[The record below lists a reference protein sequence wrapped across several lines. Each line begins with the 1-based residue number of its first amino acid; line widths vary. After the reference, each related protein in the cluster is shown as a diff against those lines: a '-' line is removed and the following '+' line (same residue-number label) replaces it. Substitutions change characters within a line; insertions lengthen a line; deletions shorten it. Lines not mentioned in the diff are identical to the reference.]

1 MKFKAVFFA
10 GAMLAVA
17 GLADA
22 ADTNALKLWY
32 RQPAAK
38 WSEALPIGNG
48 HMGAMVFGGTASER
62 IQFNEDTLWKGKPHD
77 YVREGAGDQLAEI
90 RRLVFAGDS
99 GAAGKLAKEKAI
111 SDPVRQMP
119 YQPFGDLRLTF
130 PGHENVTDYRRELDL
145 DTAIATTTYRVGDV
159 EFKREAFASYP
170 DRVIVVRLT
179 ASKPGQIN
187 FTLRMDSPHTNSQ
200 TAAVRMGIAFRC
212 WLGPARPS
220 FVKFS
225 KAGANEEVIQ
235 SSSELLLLG
244 KVQADG
250 LSFASRVQLLA
261 SGGQIKSEDRRALT
275 VTNADS
281 VTLLLAARTSFV
293 DFQDISGDPAK
304 RCAKDLKK
312 LAKKSFAELRATH
325 IADHQKLFRRVS
337 LELGRSPAAD
347 LPTDERLRQL
357 KPAGLA
363 ADPALAA
370 LHLQYGRYLL
380 IACSRPGSQPAN
392 LQGVWN
398 EELNP
403 PWESKYTLNI
413 NFEMNYWPAEIG
425 NLSECHEPF
434 FDLVDDLT
442 VTGAR
447 AARQQYGARGWVVHH
462 NTDHWRGAAPINNV
476 DGFWPTGG
484 AWLCHHLWE
493 HYLFTGD
500 KKFLEKR
507 AYPAMKSAS
516 LFFVDFLV
524 KDPKSGYLVT
534 NPSHSPEQT
543 PPNRP
548 LFAPGPTMDNQLIR
562 QLLTYTIDAAEI
574 LGTDK
579 KFAKQLAHLRA
590 QLPPN
595 KVGSQGQL
603 QEWLED
609 WDAPNNNHRH
619 MSPLWG
625 LYPGWDITPT
635 DAKIY
640 DAAKLL
646 LKWRGDGST
655 GWSYAWRMP
664 LWARVGDGDFAFTQ
678 LAGLLQKRTLP
689 NLFDLCG
696 PFQIDG
702 NFGAPAGVME
712 MLLQS
717 HLTEVRS
724 QKAEVRLL
732 DLLPALP
739 KAWPSGSVTGLK
751 ARGGF
756 EVDIAWENGALTKAV
771 VRSTLG
777 QPCKVRCA
785 GREVELNLKRGG
797 AVVLDNQ
804 LQVTK

>member
-1 MKFKAVFFA
+1 M
-10 GAMLAVA
+10 
-17 GLADA
+17 
-22 ADTNALKLWY
+22 
-32 RQPAAK
+32 
-38 WSEALPIGNG
+38 S
-48 HMGAMVFGGTASER
+48 
-62 IQFNEDTLWKGKPHD
+62 
-77 YVREGAGDQLAEI
+77 
-90 RRLVFAGDS
+90 
-99 GAAGKLAKEKAI
+99 
-111 SDPVRQMP
+111 
-119 YQPFGDLRLTF
+119 
-130 PGHENVTDYRRELDL
+130 
-145 DTAIATTTYRVGDV
+145 
-159 EFKREAFASYP
+159 
-170 DRVIVVRLT
+170 
-179 ASKPGQIN
+179 
-187 FTLRMDSPHTNSQ
+187 
-200 TAAVRMGIAFRC
+200 
-212 WLGPARPS
+212 
-220 FVKFS
+220 
-225 KAGANEEVIQ
+225 
-235 SSSELLLLG
+235 
-244 KVQADG
+244 
-250 LSFASRVQLLA
+250 
-261 SGGQIKSEDRRALT
+261 
-275 VTNADS
+275 NADS
-281 VTLLLAARTSFV
+281 ATLLLVARTSFKRFDDV
-293 DFQDISGDPAK
+293 SGDPAK
-304 RCAKDLKK
+304 LCAADLKN
-312 LAKKSFAELRATH
+312 LSGKSFADLRTAH
-325 IADHQKLFRRVS
+325 IADHQKMFRRVS
-337 LELGRSPAAD
+337 LNLGSTAAAD
-347 LPTDERLRQL
+347 LPTDERIARL
-357 KPAGLA
+357 KNSGLA

-370 LHLQYGRYLL
+370 LHFQYGRYLL

-447 AARQQYGARGWVVHH
+447 AAKEQYGARGWVVHH

-484 AWLCHHLWE
+484 AWLCQHLWD

-500 KKFLEKR
+500 KKFLAKR

-524 KDPKSGYLVT
+524 KDPKSGHLVT

-543 PPNRP
+543 PPGRP
-548 LFAPGPTMDNQLIR
+548 LFAAGPTMDNQLIR

-579 KFAKQLAHLRA
+579 KFAQQLADLRA

-595 KVGSQGQL
+595 TVGSHGQL
-603 QEWLED
+603 QEWQAD

-625 LYPGWDITPT
+625 LYPGWDITPA

-640 DAAKLL
+640 DAARLL

-664 LWARVGDGDFAFTQ
+664 LWARVGDGDFALRQ
-678 LAGLLQKRTLP
+678 LEGLLQKRTLP

-717 HLTEVRS
+717 HLTEAGS
-724 QKAEVRLL
+724 EKSEVRIL

-739 KAWPSGSVTGLK
+739 KTWPKGSVTGLK

-756 EVDIAWENGALTKAV
+756 EVDLAWENGALTKAV
-771 VRSTLG
+771 IRSSLGRPCTIRCGAQKVTLSTKKNG
-777 QPCKVRCA
+777 QY
-785 GREVELNLKRGG
+785 
-797 AVVLDNQ
+797 VLDSR
-804 LQVTK
+804 LQAMR